1 MIVYLDGL
9 FVPEAEA
16 LIPVSDR
23 AFLLGDGLFETLLVH
38 AGRPFRW
45 PQHWQRLVQG
55 ADFLRLKL
63 PTDQARLGAAITKL
77 IALNELS
84 AAILRLTVSRG
95 SGARGYSP
103 RGSDHPRLVMTL
115 HPLAPTPSAA
125 PPMCRLITSSLRVP
139 AGDALANFKTINKLA
154 NVLARAEAE
163 AADADEALLLNTDGD
178 ITEAAAANVFAIE
191 GDCVCTPPIA
201 AGLLG
206 GVTRGVVLEL
216 CRALEIPCA
225 ETRLTPARLRAS
237 SGVFLTLSTLGL
249 VAATAL
255 DGHPLARSPLV
266 ATLQA
271 AYQKLLELESAS
283 RD

>member
-1 MIVYLDGL
+1 MIVYLDGK

-16 LIPVSDR
+16 VIPVSDR

-63 PTDQARLGAAITKL
+63 PTDETRLGDAITKL
-77 IALNELS
+77 IALNQTT
-84 AAILRLTVSRG
+84 AGILRLTVSRG
-95 SGARGYSP
+95 SGVRGYSP
-103 RGSDHPRLVMTL
+103 RGADHPRVVITL
-115 HPLAPTPSAA
+115 HPLAPTPGAA
-125 PPMCRLITSSLRVP
+125 PPTYRLITSSLRVP
-139 AGDALANFKTINKLA
+139 AGDAVANFKTINKLG

-163 AADADEALLLNTDGD
+163 AAHADEALLLNTDGD

-191 GDCVCTPPIA
+191 GDRVCTPPIA

-216 CRALEIPCA
+216 CRALEIPVS
-225 ETRLTPARLRAS
+225 ETRLTPERLRAS
-237 SGVFLTLSTLGL
+237 NGAFLTLSTLGL
-249 VAATAL
+249 VAATSL
-255 DGHPLARSPLV
+255 DGHPLPHSPLV

-271 AYQKLLELESAS
+271 AYQKLLESESAKAM
-283 RD
+283 